1 MRFAVFGLA
10 VALSSCGAPSKSDTP
25 AKTET
30 AAAKPIEVTRLWAQ
44 PISGDGKSAAVYMT
58 ISAACPTQDVLQSV
72 EAPAPQMA
80 SLHASSA
87 VDGVLKMDPV
97 KSMPIACG
105 KENLMRPMGMHVML
119 MGIHKPIGIGTQL
132 PLTLHFEHAGAIPV
146 QAEVTSMAELENVDP
161 MHMKHAAG
169 GTKMDHGGMDHG
181 KMDHGNTH

>member
-10 VALSSCGAPSKSDTP
+10 VALSSCGAASKSDAP

-58 ISAACPTQDVLQSV
+58 ISAACPAQDVLQSV

-80 SLHASSA
+80 SLHSSSVA
-87 VDGVLKMDPV
+87 DGVLKMEAV
-97 KSMPIACG
+97 KSVPIACG
-105 KENLMRPMGMHVML
+105 TETVMKPMGMHVML
-119 MGIHKPIGIGTQL
+119 MGIQKPLGIGTQL
-132 PLTLHFEHAGAIPV
+132 PLTLHFEHAGVVAV
-146 QAEVTSMAELENVDP
+146 QAEITSMAELENVDP

-169 GTKMDHGGMDHG
+169 GMKMDHGGMDHG
-181 KMDHGNTH
+181 KMDHGNAH